1 MIRPNRW
8 VVIPTVAAVA
18 LAASIISASARAP
31 QGGAPAATQETAT
44 QKYNREAA
52 GKAPRGPWAYSGA
65 SGYTNYLG
73 GGVGRPPGPQHRQHP
88 AQQDENALRSAGD
101 VEVPVAR
108 RIHPGRVA
116 GGMHVAGGFRD
127 VAVDEVT
134 RGLEVHHHDQGFQQ
148 AYNYKNVKA
157 CAFKPSVKNVI
168 R

>member
-73 GGVGRPPGPQHRQHP
+73 GGVGRSPTQPIAFPHPVHVNGLKLNCVYCHSSAFKSPDPGMP
-88 AQQDENALRSAGD
+88 AVGTCVGCHQIVAGD
-101 VEVPVAR
+101 RPEVKK
-108 RIHPGRVA
+108 ILDYEIGRA
-116 GGMHVAGGFRD
+116 HV
-127 VAVDEVT
+127 
-134 RGLEVHHHDQGFQQ
+134 
-148 AYNYKNVKA
+148 
-157 CAFKPSVKNVI
+157 
-168 R
+168 